1 MVRRLNNKGFS
12 LVEIIIAVAVFA
24 ILVYPIST
32 AIVTAAKTRS
42 TSTKKQYAVEEA
54 EEIMENFKTAD
65 LSGDVNLPDDNGTTG
80 YAFTKGA
87 STTQSLKLPDGT
99 STEYTTTTYTCN
111 DISLGTK
118 YEKYN
123 CEVEVNDAAY
133 QVLKSGYVLEELDDG
148 SGNAVYKTEG
158 SSYVKTNMSS
168 SGTVRNLDSK
178 QSAIITGATYTGA
191 GSTVTENNLDN
202 QAYQYFKD
210 AKLDVLKDYDVQY
223 NQYLAG
229 AAIFDRDSFDKNTTI
244 KISKLGSKY
253 TIECIVTYTDHTQLG
268 VIKSAY
274 EASGNNVYKPTTAY
288 GEGIVYQQ
296 EFDGEIPPIY
306 LLYAPAIYNG
316 SYCENDYI
324 TVDNSGISE
333 EAKIYL
339 FETTADLD
347 SKYKDVICEQ
357 FGISSLSEITYS
369 SATSTRAMSDVNVVL
384 KLAAGAD
391 DSLLSI
397 FSNFDVQKTSDTPAS
412 DYDVMDTTKDESGD
426 VYMYA
431 ITVTVEG
438 SKGTTTITGTRGK

>member
-1 MVRRLNNKGFS
+1 M
-12 LVEIIIAVAVFA
+12 
-24 ILVYPIST
+24 T
-32 AIVTAAKTRS
+32 
-42 TSTKKQYAVEEA
+42 
-54 EEIMENFKTAD
+54 
-65 LSGDVNLPDDNGTTG
+65 
-80 YAFTKGA
+80 
-87 STTQSLKLPDGT
+87 
-99 STEYTTTTYTCN
+99 
-111 DISLGTK
+111 
-118 YEKYN
+118 
-123 CEVEVNDAAY
+123 
-133 QVLKSGYVLEELDDG
+133 
-148 SGNAVYKTEG
+148 
-158 SSYVKTNMSS
+158 S
-168 SGTVRNLDSK
+168 SGTVRNLDSN
-178 QSAIITGATYTGA
+178 QSAIITGATYTGS

-253 TIECIVTYTDHTQLG
+253 TIECIVTYTDNTQLG

-274 EASGNNVYKPTTAY
+274 EASGTNVYKPTTAY

-296 EFDGEIPPIY
+296 EFDGELPPIY

-324 TVDNSGISE
+324 TVDNSGISD

-339 FETTADLD
+339 FETTADID
-347 SKYKDVICEQ
+347 SKYKDVICDQ

-369 SATSTRAMSDVNVVL
+369 SATSTRAMSDVNVML
-384 KLAAGAD
+384 KLAAGSD

-397 FSNFDVQKTSDTPAS
+397 FSNFKVHGTGDTPAS
-412 DYDVMDTTKDESGD
+412 DYDVMDTTQDESGD
-426 VYMYA
+426 VYMYT

-438 SKGTTTITGTRGK
+438 KGTNDKTTVTGTRGK